1 MARALDCKDAAHDDI
16 HFTAQDND
24 ELFGKIQQHRDEY
37 HTEMSD
43 DEIKELIST
52 AAYDE

>member
-1 MARALDCKDAAHDDI
+1 MARALDCKDPAHDDI
-16 HFTAQDND
+16 HFSAQNDD

-43 DEIKELIST
+43 DQIKQMIST
-52 AAYDE
+52 DAYEE